1 MNRMRTIAARLRPRT
16 FRAVMV
22 LSIAVISMLMMT
34 AVVIAQNVIVAH
46 VAAEQNMA
54 VMCVSSFDPSDSSDG
69 TGSGSPDAAS
79 EDICDKGAV
88 ALGDGANI
96 DVFDQSDSAQY
107 SFGIARTVDSVT
119 SSFVN
124 TMRASSIVM
133 MIVFGLLA
141 LGVAWIVG
149 TKLSNRVAGV
159 GRQVEAL
166 SPDDLHAR
174 IDYTYGHDEIGRL
187 VTSING
193 LLDRVQAA
201 SEAERRFVSNASH
214 ELRTP
219 IAAVET
225 NLDAPLSQG
234 RFPADVEPSV
244 RRALAANRR
253 GAQLVQALL
262 TLSRIQND
270 AIGGYRPEP
279 DMPNDGADAAM
290 HGRTTPQNATDDT
303 AGTAGTVRTTNL
315 TGCVH
320 DMIDDVADDAAT
332 HGITV
337 HADDLPAVRVA
348 AGRALLE
355 LAVGNL
361 VRNAVMHN
369 MDGGSIDVTITTK
382 GDESGHD
389 DGTAAGD
396 GTVIGGVT
404 LTVTNTTDERLP
416 DDLDE
421 LTQPFHRGEHSRIS
435 AVTGVGLGLSI
446 ADAACDAM
454 GATLTLSRPDPVTF
468 RAAIRFPR

>member
-34 AVVIAQNVIVAH
+34 SVVIAQNVIVAH

-69 TGSGSPDAAS
+69 TGSGSPDATS

-96 DVFDQSDSAQY
+96 DVFGQSDSAQY

-149 TKLSNRVAGV
+149 TKLSNRVASV

-262 TLSRIQND
+262 TLSRIQNG
-270 AIGGYRPEP
+270 AIGGRQAT
-279 DMPNDGADAAM
+279 NDEANAAAR
-290 HGRTTPQNATDDT
+290 GKERPQNATDDT

-315 TGCVH
+315 TGCVN

-337 HADDLPAVRVA
+337 HADDLTAVRVA
-348 AGRALLE
+348 ADRALLE

-369 MDGGSIDVTITTK
+369 MDGGSVDVTITTK

-396 GTVIGGVT
+396 GTVSGGVT

-446 ADAACDAM
+446 VDAACDAM

>member
-1 MNRMRTIAARLRPRT
+1 MRTIIARLRPRT

-22 LSIAVISMLMMT
+22 LSITVISVLMMAAVI
-34 AVVIAQNVIVAH
+34 IAQNIIVAR

-54 VMCVSSFDPSDSSDG
+54 VMCVSSFDPSDSSDSSG
-69 TGSGSPDAAS
+69 GIDSGSPDATSAGM
-79 EDICDKGAV
+79 CDKEAV
-88 ALGDGANI
+88 SLGDGASI
-96 DVFDQSDSAQY
+96 DVFGQSDTNQY

-119 SSFVN
+119 SSFVT
-124 TMRASSIVM
+124 TMRVSSIVM

-149 TKLSNRVAGV
+149 TTLSNRVADV
-159 GRQVEAL
+159 GRQVESL
-166 SPDDLHAR
+166 NPDDLHAR
-174 IDYTYGHDEIGRL
+174 IDDTHDHDEIGRL

-201 SEAERRFVSNASH
+201 SEAEQRFVSNASH

-225 NLDAPLSQG
+225 NLDAPLAQG

-262 TLSRIQND
+262 TLSRIQNG
-270 AIGGYRPEP
+270 AIGEQQTATGTS
-279 DMPNDGADAAM
+279 NNGTDAVM
-290 HGRTTPQNATDDT
+290 IGKTVPPTATDVA
-303 AGTAGTVRTTNL
+303 AGMAGTVCSADL
-315 TGCVH
+315 TGCVN
-320 DMIDDVADDAAT
+320 DMIDNVADDAAT

-337 HADDLPAVRVA
+337 HADGLPSVRVA
-348 AGRALLE
+348 ADHALLE

-361 VRNAVMHN
+361 IRNAVVHN
-369 MDGGSIDVTITTK
+369 VDGGSVDVTITT
-382 GDESGHD
+382 DD
-389 DGTAAGD
+389 DGSGD
-396 GTVIGGVT
+396 GAGRVM

-421 LTQPFHRGEHSRIS
+421 LVQPFHRGEHSRIS
-435 AVTGVGLGLSI
+435 AAPGVGLGLSI
-446 ADAACDAM
+446 VDAACDAM
-454 GATLTLSRPDPVTF
+454 GATLTLSQPDPATF
-468 RAAIRFPR
+468 RAIIRFPR